1 MIITNE
7 FNMNEQFQLETMET
21 LSKKIISYLNKYER
35 FCKKYNMKGYKWYN
49 KYQYNLSLMSKK

>member
-1 MIITNE
+1 MD
-7 FNMNEQFQLETMET
+7 EQIQLETMET